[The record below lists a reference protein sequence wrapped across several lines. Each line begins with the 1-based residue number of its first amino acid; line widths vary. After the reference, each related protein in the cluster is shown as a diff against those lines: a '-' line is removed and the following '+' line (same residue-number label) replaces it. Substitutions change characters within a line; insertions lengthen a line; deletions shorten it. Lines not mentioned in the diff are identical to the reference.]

1 MKEMIQ
7 SRNIT
12 PQILLHQMVKNEKKK
27 KEKTREYSR
36 LKTWDGHV
44 ETQNQQSCLN
54 LPWS

>member
-27 KEKTREYSR
+27 KEKRKNQR
-36 LKTWDGHV
+36 VLKT
-44 ETQNQQSCLN
+44 
-54 LPWS
+54 